1 MSDSLRPHGL
11 QHARPPCPSP
21 TPGVYSNSYPLSRW
35 CHPAISSSVIP
46 FSPYLQSL
54 SALKRE
60 GQSLLSMHMEKA
72 LWAHGETG
80 CLRPRKWA
88 FARHEICW
96 QHDLGFLASRT
107 VRNKC
112 PLFKLLSLWC
122 FVIAAQANQ
131 DIYAQLHNTWEW
143 DKTQKIEFNK
153 LKAKESFYPS
163 FFFFLFLPI
172 FF

>member
-1 MSDSLRPHGL
+1 MRVENPWWDSVQFSHSVMSDSLRPQGL

-46 FSPYLQSL
+46 FSSCLQSF
-54 SALKRE
+54 SALKRRE
-60 GQSLLSMHMEKA
+60 GQSLLSMHTEKA
-72 LWAHGETG
+72 LWPHGETG

-88 FARHEICW
+88 FTRHEICW

-112 PLFKLLSLWC
+112 PLFKPLSLWC
-122 FVIAAQANQ
+122 FVIAAQAN
-131 DIYAQLHNTWEW
+131 
-143 DKTQKIEFNK
+143 
-153 LKAKESFYPS
+153 
-163 FFFFLFLPI
+163 
-172 FF
+172 